1 MFNNDLYYKAESLLK
16 NYSATGWKITAAES
30 CTGGL
35 IMGVLTE
42 VPGSSSVI
50 DRGFVTYS
58 NEAKNAM
65 LGVDIALIQNHG
77 AVSEETARAMAE
89 GALTHSL
96 ANVSVSVTGIAG
108 PGGGSEQKPVG
119 LVHLASACKH
129 GETIHHKALFAGDR
143 TAIRLKAV
151 EKALELLEMQIAH
164 A

>member
-1 MFNNDLYYKAESLLK
+1 
-16 NYSATGWKITAAES
+16 
-30 CTGGL
+30 
-35 IMGVLTE
+35 
-42 VPGSSSVI
+42 
-50 DRGFVTYS
+50 VTYS